1 MEKFLSARTQLM
13 KASQVRALLKWIG
26 RDVISLGGGI
36 PDPASFPVNEIQ
48 DILREVLSM
57 KAAVA
62 LQYAPTE
69 GIDELRKELADFMRK
84 RGLKASS
91 ENLLI
96 TSGSQ
101 EALDLLGRVLI
112 DRGDWILT
120 ENPTYLGALQAF
132 VVYEPRIEGASMDE
146 NGVNVEAVE
155 RVLKEAKRRGTRV
168 KFIYT
173 IPTCH
178 NPTGSTQS
186 FERRK
191 LLLELAEEYDT
202 LVVEDDPYSY
212 FTFEGGE
219 PPSLKSMDDGGKV
232 IYVSTVSKLL
242 APGLR
247 LGWVIADEALINALA
262 VAKQAVTLQS
272 PTLCQYVLL
281 EALRKSLIEK
291 QLPRIKEIYRRRRDV
306 MLEALSEHMP
316 ESAQWTRPR
325 GGMFVWLTAPS
336 RVNLDALL
344 PLALE
349 KYKVAY
355 VPGTSFHIDGS
366 GYNTARLSFSY
377 PPLDSMKEGVARLA
391 RMIKEHM

>member
-1 MEKFLSARTQLM
+1 MERFLSARTRLM
-13 KASQVRALLKWIG
+13 KASQVRALLRWIG
-26 RDVISLGGGI
+26 RDVISLGGGV
-36 PDPASFPVNEIQ
+36 PDPASFPVGEIQ
-48 DILREVLSM
+48 DILREVLST
-57 KAAVA
+57 KAAAA

-69 GIDELRKELADFMRK
+69 GIDELREELAGFMRK
-84 RGLKASS
+84 RGIKAGS
-91 ENLLI
+91 ENLLV

-101 EALDLLGRVLI
+101 EALDLLGRILI
-112 DRGDWILT
+112 DKGDWIVT

-132 VVYEPRIEGASMDE
+132 AVYEPRIEGAPMDE
-146 NGVNVEAVE
+146 NGVNVEALE
-155 RVLKEAKRRGTRV
+155 QALREASRRGARV

-186 FERRK
+186 LERRK
-191 LLLELAEEYDT
+191 VLLELAEEYDT
-202 LVVEDDPYSY
+202 LIVEDDPYSY
-212 FTFEGGE
+212 FTFEGEE
-219 PPSLKSMDDGGKV
+219 PPSLKSMDSSGRV
-232 IYVSTVSKLL
+232 VYVSTVSKLL

-247 LGWVIADEALINALA
+247 LGWVVADEALINALA

-281 EALRKSLIEK
+281 EALRRSLIEK
-291 QLPRIKEIYRRRRDV
+291 QLPRIKEIYRKRRDT

-316 ESAQWTRPR
+316 EGARWTRPR
-325 GGMFVWLTAPS
+325 GGMFVWLMAPLK
-336 RVNLDALL
+336 VNLDALL

-366 GYNTARLSFSY
+366 GHNTARLSFSY
-377 PPLDSMKEGVARLA
+377 PPLDSMREGVARLA

>member
-26 RDVISLGGGI
+26 RDVISLGGGV
-36 PDPASFPVNEIQ
+36 PDPASFPVDAIQ
-48 DILREVLSM
+48 DILREILST
-57 KAAVA
+57 KAAAA

-69 GIDELRKELADFMRK
+69 GIDELRKELAGFMYK

-101 EALDLLGRVLI
+101 EALDLLGRVLV
-112 DRGDWILT
+112 DRGDWILM

-132 VVYEPRIEGASMDE
+132 VVYEPCIEGASMDE
-146 NGVNVEAVE
+146 DGVNVEAVE
-155 RVLKEAKRRGTRV
+155 RTLREARRRGARV

-186 FERRK
+186 LERRK
-191 LLLELAEEYDT
+191 SVLELAEEYDT

-212 FTFEGGE
+212 FTFEGEE
-219 PPSLKSMDDGGKV
+219 PPSLKSMDNSGRV

-247 LGWVIADEALINALA
+247 LGWVIADETLINALA

-281 EALRKSLIEK
+281 EALRRNLIEK
-291 QLPRIKEIYRRRRDV
+291 QLPRIKEIYRKRRDV
-306 MLEALSEHMP
+306 MLEALNEHMP
-316 ESAQWTRPR
+316 EGAQWTRPR
-325 GGMFVWLTAPS
+325 GGMFVWLTTPS
-336 RVNLDALL
+336 QVNLDALL

-349 KYKVAY
+349 KYRVAY
-355 VPGTSFHIDGS
+355 VPGTSFHVDGS
-366 GYNTARLSFSY
+366 GHNTARLSFSY

>member
-1 MEKFLSARTQLM
+1 
-13 KASQVRALLKWIG
+13 
-26 RDVISLGGGI
+26 
-36 PDPASFPVNEIQ
+36 
-48 DILREVLSM
+48 EVLSM